1 MKQVG
6 IREGRQEN
14 KKSQRQCSSNVCM
27 SSGQTHLVCRKHTLP
42 ASLLYSQR
50 NTLVT
55 KSSGRGKG
63 QETKSR
69 SLGLE
74 LVTLELLSRH

>member
-6 IREGRQEN
+6 VREGRQEN
-14 KKSQRQCSSNVCM
+14 KKSQWLCSSNVCV
-27 SSGQTHLVCRKHTLP
+27 SSGQTHLVCRKHMLP

-50 NTLVT
+50 NILVT
-55 KSSGRGKG
+55 KSSGRGRG

-69 SLGLE
+69 LLGLE